1 MKIFGAI
8 LASALALA
16 ATASAKEIRPGD
28 LRICGAAHCRV
39 VKDPGQARAF
49 SDLLWG
55 PSRVVRAPTP
65 PVGSP
70 IFQLRFRD
78 GPAGAIISATAI
90 RVHGLICGRFQRGKW
105 YRLPGSLR
113 GLTAG
118 LKPKRLRASVPR
130 SC

>member
-1 MKIFGAI
+1 MKIFVAI
-8 LASALALA
+8 LASALVLA

-39 VKDPGQARAF
+39 VEDPGQARAF

-105 YRLPGSLR
+105 YRLPASLR
-113 GLTAG
+113 GVTVG
-118 LKPKRLRASVPR
+118 LKPKRLRAWIPP